1 MKDLSREQRCI
12 LLMAFRRSATL
23 RQAYFLK
30 VELQNIFNAPI
41 TKIEVENIIK
51 DWLKQAEQIKN
62 IEFLYPQ
69 T

>member
-1 MKDLSREQRCI
+1 
-12 LLMAFRRSATL
+12 MAFRRSATL